1 MRQFQDN
8 ANRKWEVVI
17 NVGTVRRVRDLLQV
31 DLPGLFERE
40 MEPLLELLRD
50 PVRIVEVV
58 WGLIEKQAGG
68 AQVTPEM
75 FGEAMGGD
83 ALQGASDALV
93 DGLVDFFP
101 RQKAASLRR
110 LLGEARKA
118 QAEIEKRLMK

>member
-1 MRQFQDN
+1 
-8 ANRKWEVVI
+8 
-17 NVGTVRRVRDLLQV
+17 
-31 DLPGLFERE
+31 
-40 MEPLLELLRD
+40 
-50 PVRIVEVV
+50 
-58 WGLIEKQAGG
+58 
-68 AQVTPEM
+68 M

-118 QAEIEKRLMK
+118 QAEIEKRLMKDLDLMDGEELARKWLSDNDVKMRSGKLPASSD